1 METCRTLYKPF
12 LLGIYR
18 DLCDLYSDDLS
29 SCQSKESD
37 IQLIASLQEADIL
50 NLCLIGKAVE
60 KSLITGEQ
68 LHIEAL
74 PIEFSSN
81 TVFEGFYDNE
91 TGFPVLLH
99 SCFDRLFW
107 RDGFPVTSFQLS
119 DSLQES
125 DGIWH
130 PATYQKDLIDF
141 LDSEMNRKPYTKPLP
156 GMKLAAMDVLA
167 IRQFYL
173 GLSKLRDI
181 TCIADEESEIREF
194 KERVT
199 RPLVLGPNVSNV
211 IRIARRL
218 LDSVFDD
225 PDFALWQQYSEDPWG
240 RHGPGAVFDSSKGKD
255 KWTFGHIPGLPD
267 KLYQAQHA
275 SLPQGEVVV
284 ERRARLAVVPKDFR
298 GHRLIC
304 VEPKELMFYEQG
316 LMSTIYSMVES
327 NLVTRTSI
335 DFRNQSASY
344 KRSRNLKVAT
354 IDLSD
359 ASDNLRKEL
368 CRLLFSKEVF
378 SVLAGARSR
387 EVELPDGEIVVPTTM
402 FTMGNALCF
411 PIETLAFWALSLAS
425 MLLDDGKT
433 WLIDEPWGLAVYAG
447 KRHLIVFGDDIIVHR
462 RYYEGVVEVLT
473 GCGLLVNKG
482 KSCYNTYVREACGS
496 WWYANYDC
504 SITRLK
510 TSSVETYSDWIST
523 LESAMLLYQSGFF
536 STCESILSALDA
548 FYPVPYSA
556 LGFPYR
562 KTEIRRWNVQL
573 QRLEWRLPF
582 LSKGKPEVLN
592 GEVGLYA
599 YFTGQGSHTAPRSDQ
614 SLVEWGWVS
623 LI

>member
-1 METCRTLYKPF
+1 METCKTLYKPF

-29 SCQSKESD
+29 SPQSREFEFGLIVAIQQSD
-37 IQLIASLQEADIL
+37 IKH
-50 NLCLIGKAVE
+50 LCAIGKAVE
-60 KSLITGEQ
+60 KSLITGER
-68 LHIEAL
+68 LRIEDF
-74 PIEFSSN
+74 PTEFGSIAA
-81 TVFEGFYDNE
+81 EDFYDPE
-91 TGFPVLLH
+91 SGFPILLH

-107 RDGFPVTSFQLS
+107 RSGYPVTSYPMTNDYLGLNEEQHSNCYLR
-119 DSLQES
+119 
-125 DGIWH
+125 
-130 PATYQKDLIDF
+130 DLEKF
-141 LDSEMNRKPYTKPLP
+141 LGSEMNGKPHNRPLP

-181 TCIADEESEIREF
+181 ECIADEESEIHEF
-194 KERVT
+194 SERVT
-199 RPLVLGPNVSNV
+199 RPLILGPNMSEY
-211 IRIARRL
+211 IRVAKRL
-218 LDSVFDD
+218 LDQVFFDQ
-225 PDFALWQQYSEDPWG
+225 DFACWQQYIEDPWG

-255 KWTFGHIPGLPD
+255 KWTFGHMPGLPD
-267 KLYQAQHA
+267 KLYQGQHA
-275 SLPQGEVVV
+275 SLPQGEQVV

-304 VEPKELMFYEQG
+304 VEPKELMFYQQG
-316 LMSTIYSMVES
+316 LMSTIYDMVES

-335 DFRNQSASY
+335 DFKNQYRSFI
-344 KRSRNLKVAT
+344 KSRNLKIAT

-387 EVELPDGEIVVPTTM
+387 EVELPSGEVIVPTTM

-425 MLLDDGKT
+425 LLVDDGCIH
-433 WLIDEPWGLAVYAG
+433 LVEEPLGLAAYVK
-447 KRHLIVFGDDIIVHR
+447 KRHLVIFGDDIIVHR

-473 GCGLLVNKG
+473 GCGLLVNRG

-510 TSSVETYSDWIST
+510 TSSVETYSDWISA
-523 LESAMLLYQSGFF
+523 LEAAMLLYQSGFH
-536 STCESILSALDA
+536 STCESILSSLDA
-548 FYPVPYSA
+548 FYPVPFSA

-562 KTEIRRWNVQL
+562 KTEIRRWNIQL
-573 QRLEWRLPF
+573 QRLEWRLPL
-582 LSKGKPEVLN
+582 LSRGKPEVLN
-592 GEVGLYA
+592 GEIGLYA

-614 SLVEWGWVS
+614 DLVEWGWVS